1 MVYGTENNLMFLMKY
16 LSCLWYLKNC
26 LKQETILQTPIPIEV
41 FEVIVQQ
48 LVVWVFE
55 AENLRSLVQI
65 DEKTFFDVIG
75 LFFMSPA
82 VEGINKGSENIKLRC
97 PAGMDLKE
105 IELIM
110 SKIKKKLGEGFRI
123 FFFVNFY
130 CFCFKKIL
138 TFLYS
143 ILWYRFCK
151 V

>member
-1 MVYGTENNLMFLMKY
+1 MKY

-26 LKQETILQTPIPIEV
+26 LKQETILQTPIPTEV

-97 PAGMDLKE
+97 PAVMDRQE
-105 IELIM
+105 VELM
-110 SKIKKKLGEGFRI
+110 SKNKLIFVWVVRGI

-130 CFCFKKIL
+130 CFAFRK
-138 TFLYS
+138 S
-143 ILWYRFCK
+143 
-151 V
+151 